1 MKKIIIVDI
10 CNFILFFIEFLRS
23 NNILKNNSVVNSYI
37 SNSFKKINLEDSK
50 MEKLKKKLLFKT
62 RILIYRARLLGYLE
76 KINYNTY
83 RIIKKNGREFFPLII
98 DLFNLKISN
107 FTIITNGFSFKSKI
121 NNQAILV

>member
-10 CNFILFFIEFLRS
+10 CNYILFFIKFLRS
-23 NNILKNNSVVNSYI
+23 NNFLKNNSVVNSYI

-76 KINYNTY
+76 KIGYNTY
-83 RIIKKNGREFFPLII
+83 KIIKKNEREFFPLII

-121 NNQAILV
+121 NNQVILV